1 MKKILFIAAHRPNRS
16 PSQRF
21 RFEQYFTYLE
31 LQGFSCDLS
40 YLLDEKDDRAFYAPG
55 NVWRKA
61 GIVWKSYKVRKKNI
75 RESTKYDVVFIQRE
89 AFMTGSSYFEKQL
102 KRKGPVVVFDF
113 DDAIWKMDVS
123 DGNSMFKW
131 LKKPS
136 KTEKLISLAN
146 VIIAGNAYLASYA
159 SQFNSHV
166 NVIPTTVDTDI
177 FKKNGHINT
186 QTNKPVVIGWSG
198 SLTTIKHVEM
208 IVPVL
213 ERIKQKYGERVSF
226 LLIGDHR
233 FSNRLPGF
241 TVKEWDLAT
250 EVEDLSAIDIGIM
263 PLPNDEWSKGKC
275 GLKGLTYMS
284 LEIPTIMSAVGVNT
298 EIIQHGVNGLLAA
311 NLDEWFSHLCSLI
324 DNADLRKSLGAAGR
338 KTVVEK
344 YSVLANRDKYLK
356 IFKECTKS

>member
-21 RFEQYFTYLE
+21 RFEQYFSYLE
-31 LQGFSCDLS
+31 QQGFSCELS
-40 YLLDEKDDRAFYAPG
+40 YLLDEKDDKDFYAPG
-55 NVWRKA
+55 KVIGKA
-61 GIVWKSYKVRKKNI
+61 GIVLKSYRVRKKNV
-75 RESTKYDVVFIQRE
+75 RNANQYDAIFIQRE

-102 KRKGPVVVFDF
+102 KKKHVPIIFDF

-123 DGNSMFKW
+123 AGNSMFKW
-131 LKKPS
+131 MKNPA

-159 SQFNSHV
+159 GKFNPRV
-166 NVIPTTVDTDI
+166 EIIPTTVDTDV
-177 FKKNGHINT
+177 FKKNGATSN
-186 QTNKPVVIGWSG
+186 QTGKPVVVGWSG

-213 ERIKQKYGERVSF
+213 ERIKNKYGNKISF

-233 FSNRLPGF
+233 FSNRLSGF
-241 TVKEWDLAT
+241 TVKEWNLAT
-250 EVEDLSAIDIGIM
+250 EVQDLAAIDIGIM

-275 GLKGLTYMS
+275 GLKGLTYMA

-298 EIIQHGVNGLLAA
+298 EIIQHGVNGLLASTE
-311 NLDEWFSHLCSLI
+311 DEWFEHLCQLV
-324 DNADLRKSLGAAGR
+324 DNAALRESLGKEGR

-344 YSVLANRDKYLK
+344 YSVIANRDKYLK
-356 IFKECTKS
+356 ILQECTKS